1 MTYTSL
7 EERSSSWTAC
17 SPCRP
22 TLHQVPVMSSL
33 RRFASLAALVNV
45 VAACEG
51 APFDPST
58 LPPELTRR
66 DAKLTTLNGSG
77 LLGNIQI
84 SGYEKPL
91 ALVTAAFT
99 FSGVGRNEPGAR
111 YPVHIHAG
119 LTCSGVNVPIS
130 HDLGAWASSILPS
143 NAATG
148 IPTIIDFSATV
159 PSEHL
164 LAGYYLDVHAT
175 NDPTGAPLGCTLFEW
190 QT

>member
-1 MTYTSL
+1 
-7 EERSSSWTAC
+7 
-17 SPCRP
+17 
-22 TLHQVPVMSSL
+22 MSSL